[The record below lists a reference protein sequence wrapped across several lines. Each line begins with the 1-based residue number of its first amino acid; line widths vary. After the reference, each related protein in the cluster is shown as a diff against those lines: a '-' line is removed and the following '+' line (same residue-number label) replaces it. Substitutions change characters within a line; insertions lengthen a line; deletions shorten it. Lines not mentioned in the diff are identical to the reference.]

1 MNTPVVDFVRRYAQQ
16 RTTRMHMPGH
26 KGRGPL
32 GCEELDITEIAG
44 ADELYEAEGIIA
56 QSEANATQLFGT
68 ARTYYST
75 EGSSQCIRAM
85 LRLALQMRPAKAGR
99 PVLLAA
105 RNAHKALLYA
115 AALLDFDI
123 QWLWPA
129 PDAAGALCTCPVEPE
144 ALASALDEL
153 SAEGRT
159 PFGVYLTSPDY
170 LGFVQDVAGLSA
182 VCHAHGLPLLVD
194 NAHGAYL
201 HFLKEGSRHPIQ
213 LGADLCCDSAHKTLP
228 VLTGGAYLHLGPSV
242 QADEA
247 AVRNAL
253 ALFGSTSPSYLILQ
267 SLDAANAVLADSFRE
282 KLDICRWRLGML
294 CRELDALRPGLVL
307 PLTGAH
313 REPLKLTLDAAALG
327 DILRQVLYEF
337 PVREL
342 DLALPRWVN
351 RLENGHWLQAQVY
364 TAAMQLAENIARMK
378 DVPSGT
384 DGPLLD
390 CDAVQRSAVSGMDLA
405 QGSVRV
411 VVELKPEI
419 FYQVLSEQT
428 GLEIGDEAGLM
439 PCILELA
446 HAKREYEKVRSALEQ
461 VEATGYGIVMP
472 SIGELQLEQPEI
484 VQQGGRYGVRL
495 EACAPSIHMMKA
507 TIHTEISPIVG
518 TEKQSEDLVRSLLAD
533 FADDPVKL
541 WQSNIFGKSLHELVN
556 DGLQNKLL
564 HIPQEAR
571 TQLQGTLERVIN
583 EGCTGLICILI

>member
-85 LRLALQMRPAKAGR
+85 LHLALQMQPAKAGR

-267 SLDAANAVLADSFRE
+267 SLDAAALGLSGQQLAQALRERGVECEYADPRYVVLMPSAESSAAEFACLQTALHAICDEAPAADVSVTTDDPAAFAALAGALEAQPRRFTIREAVLAPQEMIPAAEAVGR
-282 KLDICRWRLGML
+282 ICAAPAVSCPPAIPIVVSGEMVPP
-294 CRELDALRPGLVL
+294 EAL
-307 PLTGAH
+307 PL
-313 REPLKLTLDAAALG
+313 
-327 DILRQVLYEF
+327 F
-337 PVREL
+337 
-342 DLALPRWVN
+342 
-351 RLENGHWLQAQVY
+351 
-364 TAAMQLAENIARMK
+364 AR
-378 DVPSGT
+378 
-384 DGPLLD
+384 
-390 CDAVQRSAVSGMDLA
+390 
-405 QGSVRV
+405 
-411 VVELKPEI
+411 
-419 FYQVLSEQT
+419 
-428 GLEIGDEAGLM
+428 
-439 PCILELA
+439 
-446 HAKREYEKVRSALEQ
+446 
-461 VEATGYGIVMP
+461 YGI
-472 SIGELQLEQPEI
+472 E
-484 VQQGGRYGVRL
+484 
-495 EACAPSIHMMKA
+495 KA
-507 TIHTEISPIVG
+507 AV
-518 TEKQSEDLVRSLLAD
+518 
-533 FADDPVKL
+533 VK
-541 WQSNIFGKSLHELVN
+541 E
-556 DGLQNKLL
+556 
-564 HIPQEAR
+564 
-571 TQLQGTLERVIN
+571 
-583 EGCTGLICILI
+583 